1 MNDPNIHAAII
12 KLIIAYTL
20 VGAFLVTVII
30 TIFSH
35 LGWIRF
41 ADSKQQRKLYK
52 ANIALL
58 VIGCLGVFLNFFNV
72 SPKYVQQ
79 QLEQPLQEKI
89 VSISTE
95 KQEIEDYLKTERSMI
110 ASLTEEKSAAVAEAG
125 KLQLALKTAEDELAI
140 KRTVIALLT
149 VEKSV
154 ADAEAEKL
162 QLALQTAEDDLVA
175 KQTLIAS
182 LTKEKAEAVEAE
194 NQQLALSQ
202 DAESEQEIEYQ
213 QETMDVR
220 EKLGELEAKKDEA
233 LNAFQRM
240 KNFSRR

>member
-41 ADSKQQRKLYK
+41 ADSKQQRKLYI
-52 ANIALL
+52 ANISLL

-125 KLQLALKTAEDELAI
+125 
-140 KRTVIALLT
+140 R
-149 VEKSV
+149 
-154 ADAEAEKL
+154 L
-162 QLALQTAEDDLVA
+162 QLALQTAEDHLA
-175 KQTLIAS
+175 IKQTLIAL
-182 LTKEKAEAVEAE
+182 LTEEKAEAVEAE